1 MDIFNALENK
11 INIIPNSK
19 IVLGVSGGS
28 DSMALLFLM
37 QQYIKK
43 YPHQLIVAHVN
54 HNVRLESKYEEEMI
68 TKYCLENNLILEK
81 MTIENYKGYNFH
93 AEARDIR
100 YNFFEKII
108 EKYQANYLFTAH
120 HNDDLIETIFMRL
133 IRGSSLKG
141 YAGIKLERDMG
152 DYKLIRPLLYYGKD
166 ELLKIVKDNN
176 IFYNDDITNMDNY
189 YLRNNIRNNI
199 LPIIKEYN
207 IKDRFLKYSELLFET
222 NDYIEKVIQNKLI
235 TMYKNNVLDL
245 KLFAKEDNYIK
256 KKIIENI
263 LLNIYR
269 NKIELLKDSH
279 VLEIMKI
286 ISSKK
291 PNLSLK
297 LPNDILIL
305 KAYHKLIFNYE
316 EIKLDYDYVLEDSVS
331 VLDKTICYVK
341 EESDDSNY
349 VARFSLQDIKL
360 PLHIK
365 NNLGDE
371 KMNVRGLSGHQK
383 INKIFKDSKVPVNI
397 RCNYPIV
404 TDDNGV
410 ILWIPGIKKGNLCKR
425 KNETYDIILKYL

>member
-1 MDIFNALENK
+1 MDIFNVLENK

-37 QQYIKK
+37 QKYIKK

-152 DYKLIRPLLYYGKD
+152 DYKLIRPLLYYSKD

-279 VLEIMKI
+279 VLEIMKV

-331 VLDKTICYVK
+331 VLDKTIFYVK